1 MLYRTSRHSHPLL
14 ALQLQTADIP
24 PSQHRPNHPI
34 DAPALILPSP
44 LPKPPRKEKPRPA
57 TPSPPTPSAAKKRPA
72 PDDIEEIDAPPAKR
86 SRAGADT
93 SAAAPFTPSKKRR
106 LEEDGLI
113 MLDSAEEQI
122 EEQDPDVIEID

>member
-1 MLYRTSRHSHPLL
+1 M
-14 ALQLQTADIP
+14 
-24 PSQHRPNHPI
+24 
-34 DAPALILPSP
+34 
-44 LPKPPRKEKPRPA
+44 PKPPKKVKPRA
-57 TPSPPTPSAAKKRPA
+57 PTPSTPVPSKKRPA

-93 SAAAPFTPSKKRR
+93 SVAVPFTPSKKRR